1 MNQYHSP
8 NEDSNESCVQ
18 LRTTVAGIRRV
29 GVLVIGTLATT
40 LFAEGNLTGRISDTT
55 GNVAF
60 ESARIQIS
68 DLNIERFSNK
78 RGQFEFKDLPAGDYT
93 ATVEYVGSESKS
105 FSFTIRDDETSRVDI
120 QIGAKVDLIDNII
133 VYGQAAGAS
142 SAINSQRAADGVI
155 SVVDADA
162 IGQFPDANVSEAL
175 QRIPGVYIER
185 DQGEGRF
192 VGIRGIEPDLNS
204 AKINGVN
211 IASPERD
218 RRSVALDVIPSDL
231 LERLEVSKTIT
242 PDKDGDAI
250 GGVIDIKS
258 LSAFDRENRS
268 FKFLTKSEY
277 NTLEQEFSPKLSGS
291 FTDVVPTPYGE
302 LGIAI
307 SASWQERSFGS
318 DNVETDGGWD
328 HDIEDSGFDG
338 AEEIEQRN
346 YQITR
351 KRTGIAANLDFQNDA
366 GNLYF
371 LRTLF
376 SDFSDQEY
384 RQRSE
389 LKLSD
394 GDLVLIGDLHAT
406 WADIEMDRELKDR
419 LETQQILSLVV
430 GSESQ
435 LNAWDVDYQI
445 GYSKANEEEPD
456 RRDVQFS
463 EDSKIAMAGYR
474 SIGPVPQLFY
484 SDDGEDPTNF
494 EFDELVV
501 ESNFT
506 KDQETLLK
514 LDLKRDV
521 LVAGFDGYVKLGIQ
535 HRDRRKE
542 DDMNVIVYDG
552 GFADDPTLAD
562 FVGPDVDYGLGRLG
576 IGINVPAL
584 NQYIDRHMRDFDIDS
599 DETQLSSARDYV
611 INEDVT
617 ALYAMNRINAGN
629 LRVIYGIRY
638 ESTMTDLDG
647 FQPID
652 DNGDI
657 RISAVSYSE
666 SYSHLLPSVTLR
678 LKASERTIWRAALSN
693 TIARPSFGFINP
705 SPEKI
710 EIDDEDLEIEAGN
723 INLEPFE
730 SLNLD
735 LAYEYYAGE
744 SLGMFST
751 GFFLKQIDNFI
762 FPADV
767 SGSVDVTQWTGTV
780 DLSAVEDTEVLQP
793 LNGNTANLW
802 GVEATW
808 TGRLSNEGGPLSGVI
823 LTLNGTY
830 TTSEADLGLGVGAS
844 RSSKTAL
851 PRQAD
856 IVGNVVVGYERGP
869 ISLRLAYAYKGE
881 RLLEV
886 NLEDERSDLYQK
898 PRSQIDLTAKY
909 DIRDDL
915 QLFFNAVN
923 ITDEPYYA
931 FHGSSAFN
939 GQYEEYGPS
948 YALGLSWRNL

>member
-1 MNQYHSP
+1 MYARGRGLQ
-8 NEDSNESCVQ
+8 
-18 LRTTVAGIRRV
+18 RI
-29 GVLVIGTLATT
+29 GVIVLAALTTT
-40 LFAEGNLTGRISDTT
+40 LFADGDLTGRISDTT

-60 ESARIQIS
+60 ENARIQIS

-78 RGQFEFKDLPAGDYT
+78 RGQFEFKNLPAGDYT

-105 FSFTIRDDETSRVDI
+105 FSFTIRDNETSKVDV
-120 QIGAKVDLIDNII
+120 QIGANVELIDNII

-211 IASPERD
+211 IAAPERD

-231 LERLEVSKTIT
+231 LERLEVSKTVT

-268 FKFLTKSEY
+268 FKFSTKSEY
-277 NTLEQEFSPKLSGS
+277 NTLEHEFSPKFSGS
-291 FTDVVPTPYGE
+291 FTDVVEIQSGE

-307 SASWQERSFGS
+307 SASWQERAFGS

-328 HDIEDSGFDG
+328 HDIEDSGFSG
-338 AEEIEQRN
+338 TEEIEQRN

-351 KRTGIAANLDFQNDA
+351 KRTGLAANLDFHNDA
-366 GNLYF
+366 GNLYYV
-371 LRTLF
+371 RTLF

-384 RQRSE
+384 RQRTE

-394 GDLVLIGDLHAT
+394 GDLLSIDSTHASWT
-406 WADIEMDRELKDR
+406 DIEMDRELKDR
-419 LETQQILSLVV
+419 LETQQILSLVI
-430 GSESQ
+430 GSETQ
-435 LNAWDVDYQI
+435 LSAWDVDYQI
-445 GYSKANEEEPD
+445 GYSKANEEEPG
-456 RRDVQFS
+456 RRDIQFS
-463 EDSKIAMAGYR
+463 EDDKIAMAGYR
-474 SIGPVPQLFY
+474 SVGPVPSLFY
-484 SDDGEDPTNF
+484 SEDGADPTNF

-501 ESNFT
+501 ENNFT
-506 KDQETLLK
+506 EDQETLLK
-514 LDLKRDV
+514 LDMKRDV
-521 LVAGFDGYVKLGIQ
+521 LVAGYDGYVKFGLQ
-535 HRDRRKE
+535 HRDRKKE
-542 DDMNVIVYDG
+542 DDVNVIVYDG
-552 GFADDPTLAD
+552 GFANDPTLAD
-562 FVGPDVDYGLGRLG
+562 FVGADVDYGLGNLG
-576 IGINVPAL
+576 IGINVPVL
-584 NQYIDRHMRDFDIDS
+584 NRYVDQHVSNFEIDA
-599 DETQLSSARDYV
+599 DETQLSSARDYF
-611 INEDVT
+611 IFEDVT

-638 ESTMTDLDG
+638 ESTSSVLDG

-652 DNGDI
+652 DNGDV
-657 RISAVSYSE
+657 RVSSVSYSE

-678 LKASERTIWRAALSN
+678 LKASDRAIWRAALSN
-693 TIARPSFGFINP
+693 TISRPSFGFINP
-705 SPEKI
+705 SPAKI

-723 INLEPFE
+723 IHLRPFE

-744 SLGMFST
+744 NLGMFSA

-767 SGSVDVTQWTGTV
+767 SGSVDVTQWTSTV

-793 LNGNTANLW
+793 LNGDTADLW
-802 GVEATW
+802 GIEATW
-808 TGRLSNEGGPLSGVI
+808 TGRMSSEGGPLSGVI

-856 IVGNVVVGYERGP
+856 IVGNVVVGYEQGP

-886 NLEDERSDLYQK
+886 NLEDARSDLYQR
-898 PRSQIDLTAKY
+898 PRSQIDFTAKY

-931 FHGSSAFN
+931 FHGSSTFN
-939 GQYEEYGPS
+939 GQYEEYGAS